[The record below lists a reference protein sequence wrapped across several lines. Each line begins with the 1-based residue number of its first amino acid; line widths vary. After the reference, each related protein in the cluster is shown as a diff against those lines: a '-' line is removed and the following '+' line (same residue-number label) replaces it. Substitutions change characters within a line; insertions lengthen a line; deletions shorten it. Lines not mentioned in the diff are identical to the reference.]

1 MIVIRGATTIAN
13 QSRTSNFF
21 VQHHA
26 HLGLQHCGNVEIGN
40 IKHVIPIHLLLLVD
54 GRGTGRTLQKSEDF
68 FLLHVTL
75 NVALGASFIF
85 GNISIDGLNAGER
98 SVSSTVHDN
107 THPVHVPRNKI
118 NVVGS
123 GASIGEE
130 IFHVL
135 NTMSQ
140 RALLQGAILL
150 NVVKD
155 GHNITMLDHIFLL
168 LFIVIVK
175 YIVLHYGFLLIIFR
189 FILIFSFFERFF
201 NKSPENFLLLLGH
214 VINNIPNST
223 LFLFFRH
230 IGLFLHI
237 FFFICMLEF
246 YLDRHTSINLS
257 FKFSIISMSH
267 DIIDIGSRISSSKDQ
282 TNFSNI
288 TMNNIRSV
296 LTKLI
301 GPNRQMFNIAMFYKR
316 LRGLTI
322 LGIVKFAIN
331 TNAVAHIF
339 ENAMTKNIVHRIM
352 LMVPYDGNYST
363 IVFLESIMHNDS
375 AIATLKI
382 CSCSPAG
389 EIIFL
394 SHYYLSPLLHFRLQC
409 PQSRY
414 P

>member
-1 MIVIRGATTIAN
+1 
-13 QSRTSNFF
+13 
-21 VQHHA
+21 
-26 HLGLQHCGNVEIGN
+26 
-40 IKHVIPIHLLLLVD
+40 
-54 GRGTGRTLQKSEDF
+54 
-68 FLLHVTL
+68 
-75 NVALGASFIF
+75 
-85 GNISIDGLNAGER
+85 
-98 SVSSTVHDN
+98 
-107 THPVHVPRNKI
+107 
-118 NVVGS
+118 
-123 GASIGEE
+123 
-130 IFHVL
+130 
-135 NTMSQ
+135 
-140 RALLQGAILL
+140 
-150 NVVKD
+150 
-155 GHNITMLDHIFLL
+155 MLDHVFLL

-189 FILIFSFFERFF
+189 FILIFSFFERFL
-201 NKSPENFLLLLGH
+201 NKSPENFLLLLSH

-237 FFFICMLEF
+237 FFFICMLKF

-257 FKFSIISMSH
+257 FKFSIISMGH
-267 DIIDIGSRISSSKDQ
+267 NIIDVGSRISSGKDQ

-288 TMNNIRSV
+288 TVNNIRSV

-301 GPNRQMFNIAMFYKR
+301 CPNGQISNIAMFYKR

-331 TNAVAHIF
+331 TNAFAHIL

-375 AIATLKI
+375 TITTLKI

-394 SHYYLSPLLHFRLQC
+394 SHYYLSPLLYFRLQC